1 MLINKKNKALNVN
14 LMLSFIV
21 FSMLLNSM
29 SIIILQLSQNA
40 QHTYTGLG
48 ILEFFK
54 DIPIALVSIFLV
66 DYIKKKSY
74 YLSLAFALFICT
86 VCSFSIPFLT
96 EFWFLKIWFIL
107 IGISF
112 SIGKI
117 CVFSIIKNTT
127 DTEKEFS
134 ITMSR
139 TEAAFMLGIFI
150 VNMEFALILSSDYQ
164 EFWRFGFWLV
174 GFISLWTAIQI
185 IRHHHTH
192 KNIEPIPVKKSK
204 IDFTI
209 LLNKNS
215 LLFLAI
221 ISLIIFAEQIFNS
234 WLPTFYKKSLNSSS
248 FFALQ
253 SSALLAFFSFLGR
266 IIASKLIH
274 RFSPMKIFYTSLI
287 SGIILISSAFFIGQE
302 SDLKIKIL
310 MFIFPLIGFFIAP
323 LYPMLNSK
331 FLGNYPE
338 KKISRMVSFIIL
350 FTSLGGS
357 IGSISTA
364 YIFQKNLANYY
375 LLFASI
381 PLILI
386 LILSSF
392 FSIKERMSI
401 NKNDHET

>member
-1 MLINKKNKALNVN
+1 
-14 LMLSFIV
+14 
-21 FSMLLNSM
+21 M

-54 DIPIALVSIFLV
+54 DIPVALVSIFLV
-66 DYIKKKSY
+66 DYIKRKSF
-74 YLSLAFALFICT
+74 YLSLAIALFICA

-96 EFWFLKIWFIL
+96 EFWFLKIWFVL

-127 DTEKEFS
+127 SNEKDFS
-134 ITMSR
+134 VTMSR

-150 VNMEFALILSSDYQ
+150 VNMEFAIILSSNYQ

-174 GFISLWTAIQI
+174 GFISLWTAIQLI
-185 IRHHHTH
+185 KYH
-192 KNIEPIPVKKSK
+192 KTQPSEETISNTTSK
-204 IDFTI
+204 IDFRI
-209 LLNKNS
+209 LTDKKVLFFLS
-215 LLFLAI
+215 L

-234 WLPTFYKKSLNSSS
+234 WLPIFYKNSLNSSA

-253 SSALLAFFSFLGR
+253 SSAFLAFFSFLGR
-266 IIASKLIH
+266 IITSKAVK

-287 SGIILISSAFFIGQE
+287 SGIILIISAYFLGQE
-302 SDLKIKIL
+302 NGLGVKIL
-310 MFIFPLIGFFIAP
+310 LFIFPLIGFFIAP

-331 FLGNYPE
+331 FLANYPE
-338 KKISRMVSFIIL
+338 RKISRMVSFIIL

-392 FSIKERMSI
+392 FSIKEKMY
-401 NKNDHET
+401 

>member
-1 MLINKKNKALNVN
+1 MLTYQKNKQLNVN

-48 ILEFFK
+48 VLEFFK
-54 DIPIALVSIFLV
+54 DIPVALVSIFLV

-74 YLSLAFALFICT
+74 YLSLAAALFMCS

-96 EFWFLKIWFIL
+96 EFWFLKIWFVL

-127 DTEKEFS
+127 DNEKDFS

-150 VNMEFALILSSDYQ
+150 VNMEFALILSSEYQ

-174 GFISLWTAIQI
+174 GFISLWTGIQLI
-185 IRHHHTH
+185 
-192 KNIEPIPVKKSK
+192 KLCKNYQNIEPILIKKTK
-204 IDFTI
+204 IDFSV
-209 LLNKNS
+209 LLNKSS
-215 LLFLAI
+215 LFFLMI

-253 SSALLAFFSFLGR
+253 SSALLALFSFLGR
-266 IIASKLIH
+266 IAASKLIH
-274 RFSPMKIFYTSLI
+274 KFSPMKIFYVSLI
-287 SGIILISSAFFIGQE
+287 SGIILISAAFFLGQE
-302 SDLKIKIL
+302 TNTEIKIL
-310 MFIFPLIGFFIAP
+310 MFIFPIIGFFIAP

-331 FLGNYPE
+331 FLANYPKE
-338 KKISRMVSFIIL
+338 KISKMVSFIIL

-357 IGSISTA
+357 VGSISTA

-386 LILSSF
+386 LVLSSL
-392 FSIKERMSI
+392 FSIKENSY
-401 NKNDHET
+401 

>member
-1 MLINKKNKALNVN
+1 M
-14 LMLSFIV
+14 
-21 FSMLLNSM
+21 
-29 SIIILQLSQNA
+29 
-40 QHTYTGLG
+40 
-48 ILEFFK
+48 
-54 DIPIALVSIFLV
+54 
-66 DYIKKKSY
+66 
-74 YLSLAFALFICT
+74 
-86 VCSFSIPFLT
+86 
-96 EFWFLKIWFIL
+96 
-107 IGISF
+107 
-112 SIGKI
+112 
-117 CVFSIIKNTT
+117 FSIIKNTT
-127 DTEKEFS
+127 ETEKEFS

-174 GFISLWTAIQI
+174 GFISLWTGIQI

-192 KNIEPIPVKKSK
+192 KNTEPIPVKKSK

-209 LLNKNS
+209 LLNKSS
-215 LLFLAI
+215 LLFFAI